1 MIALFLFAC
10 SSQTLV
16 QGTVQ
21 DIWNKPIEGVQ
32 VHMEKV
38 DQSTQTK
45 DSGTFSFPAV
55 EGTMRFRTTKEG
67 FITSVGESSYKKGE
81 SPTVQIS
88 MYPTVE
94 MNGFWMVDTEKYT
107 PIKASGVQK
116 KESQDQRILG
126 LYDVGSVKTNKP
138 KPSFV
143 FRTTLRKEQLQQL
156 NLELHRLNFIDK
168 TTFNSLTGPKEVDI
182 DLWVPNDQAKFV
194 IKDLGADEHFLI
206 EVSDPLEAGVYAFHS
221 HNVLNKKVNLETV
234 NLPKELLMGFPF
246 EIK

>member
-1 MIALFLFAC
+1 MISLFLFAC

-32 VHMEKV
+32 VQMEKV

-45 DSGTFSFPAV
+45 SSGTFSFPAM

-67 FITSVGESSYKKGE
+67 FIPSVGESSYTKGE
-81 SPTVQIS
+81 SPSVQIS
-88 MYPTVE
+88 MYPAVE
-94 MNGFWMVDTEKYT
+94 SNGFWMVDAEQYT
-107 PIKASGVQK
+107 PLKASGVTK
-116 KESQDQRILG
+116 KESTDQRILG
-126 LYDVGSVKTNKP
+126 LYDVGKAQTNKP

-156 NLELHRLNFIDK
+156 DLELHRLSFIDK
-168 TTFNSLTGPKEVDI
+168 ATFNSLTGPKEVDI
-182 DLWVPNDQAKFV
+182 DLWVPEAQAKFV
-194 IKDLGADEHFLI
+194 IKDLGAEDHFLI
-206 EVSDPLEAGVYAFHS
+206 EISDPLEAGVYAFHS
-221 HNVLNKKVNLETV
+221 HNVLNKAVNMDTV

>member
-1 MIALFLFAC
+1 MISLFLFAC

-21 DIWNKPIEGVQ
+21 DIWDKPIEGVQ
-32 VHMEKV
+32 VQMENV
-38 DQSTQTK
+38 EQSTKTK
-45 DSGTFSFPAV
+45 ISGNFSFPAV

-67 FITSVGESSYKKGE
+67 FIPSVGESSYTKGS
-81 SPTVQIS
+81 SPSIQIS

-94 MNGFWMVDTEKYT
+94 KNGFWLIDSENYT
-107 PIKASGVQK
+107 SITASSVKK
-116 KESQDQRILG
+116 KESSDQRILG
-126 LYDVGSVKTNKP
+126 LYDVGSAKTNKP

-156 NLELHRLNFIDK
+156 DLELHRLNFIDK
-168 TTFNSLTGPKEVDI
+168 TTFTSLTGPKNVDI
-182 DLWVPNDQAKFV
+182 DLWVPDFQAKFV
-194 IKDLGADEHFLI
+194 IKDLGAEDYFLI
-206 EVSDPLEAGVYAFHS
+206 EISDPLEAGVYAFHS
-221 HNVLNKKVNLETV
+221 HNVLNKEVNMDTV